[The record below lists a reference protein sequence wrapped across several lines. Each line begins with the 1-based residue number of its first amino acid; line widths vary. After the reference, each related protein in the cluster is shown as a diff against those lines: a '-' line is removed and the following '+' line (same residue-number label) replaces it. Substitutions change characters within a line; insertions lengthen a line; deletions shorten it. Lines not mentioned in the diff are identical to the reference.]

1 MNTTRPRAYTIDADP
16 PNVCHPII
24 FTSDTPLSVA
34 YGTVVVV
41 DDMEHMRVPEGW
53 IDAMG
58 NWATDEE
65 MREYLMRHQHTSYV
79 VYNTHQP
86 PLLAR
91 K

>member
-34 YGTVVVV
+34 YGTVVIM
-41 DDMEHMRVPEGW
+41 DGMEHMRVPEGW

-58 NWATDEE
+58 SWCTNEE
-65 MREYLMRHQHTSYV
+65 MKNLLMKNPHSSYVIHNTYRTSY
-79 VYNTHQP
+79 
-86 PLLAR
+86 
-91 K
+91 